1 MTQHH
6 DRCVASVSLSR
17 DIALAIKKNVL
28 TIQKSMAPKASS
40 KNGDGEED
48 ERLTHSGA
56 ILAGV
61 FVTAI
66 VFALLFAVVFQA
78 RKNALKK
85 INSGGATP
93 AFRKAKTAAARATTS
108 MRVKALLTPR

>member
-1 MTQHH
+1 
-6 DRCVASVSLSR
+6 
-17 DIALAIKKNVL
+17 
-28 TIQKSMAPKASS
+28 MAPKASS

-48 ERLTHSGA
+48 QRLTHSGA

-66 VFALLFAVVFQA
+66 VFAMLFAVVYQA

-85 INSGGATP
+85 MNNGGRTSTV
-93 AFRKAKTAAARATTS
+93 RNAKTAAARATTS